1 MTDKHFLDELFRQ
14 TDGNIETQISMY
26 DVGAGIGLEKNEAGA
41 IAQDL
46 IIEDLAELRT
56 LTGNISITSKGLKE
70 LGIIVPEIKV
80 ADDDTSSFDGEVVM
94 SKNDNTAITTLLAEV
109 KTFTASMQTDY
120 PVLEEIILDIKT
132 IELHMMSPHPKTA
145 VIRELLRSLLTT
157 LSSEEHNPI
166 VEKIALM
173 IQDKK

>member
-26 DVGAGIGLEKNEAGA
+26 DVGTGIGLEKNEAGA

-46 IIEDLAELRT
+46 IIEELAELRT
-56 LTGNISITSKGLKE
+56 LTGNISITPKGLKE
-70 LGIIVPEIKV
+70 LGIIVPEIK
-80 ADDDTSSFDGEVVM
+80 ATNDNTCCLGEEVVV
-94 SKNDNTAITTLLAEV
+94 SENDNTAITTLLSEL

-120 PVLEEIILDIKT
+120 PVLEEIVFDIKT
-132 IELHMMSPHPKTA
+132 IELHLMSPHPKTA

-157 LSSEEHNPI
+157 LSSEDHNPI
-166 VEKIALM
+166 SEKITLI
-173 IQDKK
+173 IQDKN